1 MKLITKEI
9 SVFIHIIGK
18 TLEGNLNCTI
28 IPRISV
34 VTGGQDLSSIIIE
47 KDVQMNTCVS
57 TVTDGKNKNIILK
70 ITNLIHANTVMIA
83 TNRIVL
89 IITMKG
95 TEDNL

>member
-9 SVFIHIIGK
+9 SVFTHTIGK
-18 TLEGNLNCTI
+18 TLEGNLNCTTTLKI
-28 IPRISV
+28 NV
-34 VTGGQDLSSIIIE
+34 VIGDQDLSSITIE

-83 TNRIVL
+83 TNLIVL